1 MKKLIIS
8 SGTGFLGKVLI
19 DHFKNRYAEIIIL
32 SRGSSYK
39 VKNVKYLQWD
49 AKTIGSWASEFSNVT
64 HVINLTGK
72 SVDCRYNEKNKKEI
86 LASRLDAIDVIA
98 KAISMHDHKPK
109 VWINAASATIYD
121 ASFDKPQTEE
131 KGVIGDDFSMNV
143 CKEWEK
149 KFFSYDGYADK
160 MIAMRISMVFGSQ
173 GGVLPVLKKL
183 TRLGLGGKQASG
195 KQMVSWIHAT
205 DYAWM
210 TEWLLNKPDA
220 DPIYNCCAPNPV
232 TNEEMMR
239 LLREECK
246 KSFGLSQPEWMIKFG
261 AFFLRT
267 EPELVMKSRY
277 VIPERA
283 LQQGFKF
290 EKEFMKDALN

>member
-1 MKKLIIS
+1 MKKLIIT

-19 DHFKNRYAEIIIL
+19 DHFKNRYDEIIIL
-32 SRGSSYK
+32 SRGSAHK
-39 VKNVKYLQWD
+39 NKNVKYLQWD
-49 AKTIGSWASEFSNVT
+49 GKTVGAWASEFSNVT

-86 LASRLDAIDVIA
+86 LASRLNAIDVIA
-98 KAISMHDHKPK
+98 EAIKLSGHKPE

-121 ASFDKPQTEE
+121 ASFDVPQTEA
-131 KGVIGDDFSMNV
+131 KGIIGNDFSMNV

-149 KFFSYDGYADK
+149 RFFSHTECAGK

-183 TRLGLGGKQASG
+183 TRLGLGGTQGGG

-220 DPIYNCCAPNPV
+220 ETIYNCCAPNPV
-232 TNEEMMR
+232 TNEEMMK
-239 LLREECK
+239 LLREKCN

-261 AFFLRT
+261 AFFLGT
-267 EPELVMKSRY
+267 EAELVMKSRY
-277 VIPERA
+277 VIPEKA
-283 LQQGFKF
+283 LKQGFKF
-290 EKEFMKDALN
+290 EKEFMKDALE